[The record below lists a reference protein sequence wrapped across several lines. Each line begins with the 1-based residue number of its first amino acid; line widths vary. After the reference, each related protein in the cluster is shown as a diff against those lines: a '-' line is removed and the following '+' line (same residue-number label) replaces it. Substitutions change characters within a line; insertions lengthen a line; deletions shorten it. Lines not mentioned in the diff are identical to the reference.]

1 MKQRT
6 RKLLTLLLI
15 AAMVMSLMVPA
26 LAADTAQSETPYTYD
41 AGDYTFGKISHP
53 NSAPGQPD
61 GLVDYTGNGT
71 VAVTGTADGADG
83 QGDRGQSYAWA
94 AMAYGDYVY
103 VGTCYAAMGQTLTA
117 MDTVMGHKFDE
128 ETMRAELN
136 AIFNGTFF
144 YGQED
149 GGNSGGVLVKVNVHT
164 GEMTLLMSKSLN
176 GIAPLFRN
184 AIRYKDKLYFC
195 GSVNANG
202 RGGLPSIYEVDPS
215 NDSITCVY
223 QGLSNMQEYAQAYKA
238 GVCTGIRGMAVYD
251 GKLVI
256 SNVGVDGGYLLISDN
271 PSKGFTKIATQS
283 DLFNYPAVHYKDS
296 VYGGGI
302 WEIVEY
308 NGSLYVAMC
317 TGTPATRV
325 GDNMRSF
332 AIVRGT
338 CSGDWNDPDAWTWTP
353 VVGDQADGAK
363 YTFGIDPARTRA
375 AACNMCIYDGYLY
388 IGEYNDEEIP
398 LEELMFSQD
407 FGFLARNLEQSVN
420 LYRMSIGADGTEQ
433 MELVVGEPTE
443 MFPAGGILCKRSGFG
458 DYENQY
464 FWQSKVFDGKLFLG
478 TFDTSSLLE
487 PLGQFTNGDLLHMSR
502 DEWASQIGYLKVL
515 LQLLLNKNTG
525 DGTLLAADAD
535 TDAAIDAAVDAVNE
549 EADSPETFSLT
560 DAQYDT
566 LRQGIDDGAYAAAYS
581 VSTLGSLRRLNS
593 LLAKLTDLVETNDI
607 AGFVDIYQQACDLYS
622 GISDKLP
629 EALKKLYDALVRITE
644 LPLPDDVA
652 WVEPRLC
659 ENCTALQNIVLPAA
673 MTEVPRGLLRGC
685 TGLRRVTLQGAVTAV
700 GNGAFAGCDALAD
713 VYFTGT
719 RAQWDAVD
727 VGANNARLTAAA
739 VHLSAPA
746 HTYPE
751 AWTVVRAPT
760 CTDDGLRTRTCLDP
774 GCGKTLS
781 ETIPALG
788 HDWDDGV
795 IVRAPSGVRMGE
807 RRVTCRRCGRTQAEA
822 IPPEI
827 AAYEQFHDID
837 RNAWSYDGIQYC
849 VARGLMSGTDTHTFL
864 PGGVTTRAQLV
875 QVLYHLAGDPDMT
888 GVTTPFTDLTS
899 DWYQAAVA
907 WAYKTGVVDGTSPTT
922 FSPGLPVTREQA
934 AVLLMRYAARL
945 PGFAGSDAPADL
957 SAFADGGSVSGWARA
972 GMADAVA
979 LGLFGGTQDTGGRV
993 WLRPGESA
1001 TRAEIAA
1008 VLARFGRN
1016 VAHLL

>member
-103 VGTCYAAMGQTLTA
+103 VGTCYAAMGNTLSA

-195 GSVNANG
+195 GSVSTNG
-202 RGGLPSIYEVDPS
+202 RGGLPSIYEIDPS
-215 NDSITCVY
+215 DDSITCVY

-256 SNVGVDGGYLLISDN
+256 SNVGVDGGYLLISED
-271 PSKGFTKIATQS
+271 PSKGFKKIATQS
-283 DLFNYPAVHYKDS
+283 DLYNYPAVHYKDS

-302 WEIVEY
+302 WEIAEY

-332 AIVRGT
+332 AIVRGD

-353 VVGDQADGAK
+353 VVGDKADGAK

-375 AACNMCIYDGYLY
+375 AACNLCIYDGYLY

-420 LYRMSIGADGTEQ
+420 LYRMSIGSDGTEQ

-443 MFPAGGILCKRSGFG
+443 MFPACGILCKRSGFG

-515 LQLLLNKNTG
+515 LKLLLNQDKNG

-560 DAQYDT
+560 DAQHDT

-607 AGFVDIYQQACDLYS
+607 AGFVDIYQQVCDLYS

-629 EALKKLYDALVRITE
+629 DSMKELYEMLVRITE
-644 LPLPDDVA
+644 L
-652 WVEPRLC
+652 
-659 ENCTALQNIVLPAA
+659 ENMKDLVICLNKLSTA
-673 MTEVPRGLLRGC
+673 TRGFGLYTITSENGKLTLDTLTRDGFGDPFNH
-685 TGLRRVTLQGAVTAV
+685 GLR
-700 GNGAFAGCDALAD
+700 AFAANDEQGWMVIGTANPFMGTQLWRTTVDMTD
-713 VYFTGT
+713 PMDRFT
-719 RAQWDAVD
+719 D
-727 VGANNARLTAAA
+727 
-739 VHLSAPA
+739 
-746 HTYPE
+746 
-751 AWTVVRAPT
+751 
-760 CTDDGLRTRTCLDP
+760 LDP
-774 GCGKTLS
+774 NGW
-781 ETIPALG
+781 AY
-788 HDWDDGV
+788 
-795 IVRAPSGVRMGE
+795 PSIE
-807 RRVTCRRCGRTQAEA
+807 
-822 IPPEI
+822 
-827 AAYEQFHDID
+827 
-837 RNAWSYDGIQYC
+837 YC
-849 VARGLMSGTDTHTFL
+849 VRHGLMSGMSDTIFSPNT
-864 PGGVTTRAQLV
+864 VTTRAQLV
-875 QVLYHLAGDPDMT
+875 QVLYNFEGKPD
-888 GVTTPFTDLTS
+888 VSDVAVPFTDAAS
-899 DWYQAAVA
+899 GWYRDAVA
-907 WAYKTGVVDGTSPTT
+907 WAYKTGVVDGMSPTT
-922 FSPGLPVTREQA
+922 FAPNNTVTREQV
-934 AVLLMRYAARL
+934 AVILMRYLTKVCGVERTWT
-945 PGFAGSDAPADL
+945 PDDL
-957 SAFADGGSVSGWARA
+957 SGFADGGNVSGWARA

-979 LGLFGGTQDTGGRV
+979 LGLFGGTQDSSGQV
-993 WLRPGESA
+993 WLRPGA
-1001 TRAEIAA
+1001 GTTRAETAA
-1008 VLARFGRN
+1008 LLQRMCTKVLGIG
-1016 VAHLL
+1016 